1 MTNLLI
7 RYIPYI
13 FDIFL
18 LLLLLLLL
26 LRLLARCLCGVHL
39 KFWLRLGMA
48 SLSFQT
54 ISHIRAA
61 THISN
66 ATTTKLYAFRFQDM
80 FSVHRSMRKKI
91 LTVLSLFT
99 PSRVEKKMMCQ
110 SAPKPWHQSIHNR
123 KINLMDEIFTTTH
136 PLRQHHSPSHTQ
148 NAVLP
153 WLGHTKKESLL
164 NDRSGLCPSDTWIW
178 QTKYL
183 IVFTQRFK

>member
-80 FSVHRSMRKKI
+80 FSVHRSMRKKYWQFS
-91 LTVLSLFT
+91 LSLLH
-99 PSRVEKKMMCQ
+99 SGKKKNDV
-110 SAPKPWHQSIHNR
+110 PKRTKTLTSIDTQPKN
-123 KINLMDEIFTTTH
+123 KPNGWNLH
-136 PLRQHHSPSHTQ
+136 HHSPSSPTALSLTHTER
-148 NAVLP
+148 
-153 WLGHTKKESLL
+153 GS
-164 NDRSGLCPSDTWIW
+164 PSTWAHEKRI
-178 QTKYL
+178 
-183 IVFTQRFK
+183 IAQR